1 MQKMRGKCEK
11 GGKIEKKL
19 IREQGCANA
28 PLGFAIMVLLNILN
42 CNNSGCRGC
51 PKYPNYYCKGL
62 REQMAVTLK
71 KRDLPRPINA
81 CCNNFLH

>member
-1 MQKMRGKCEK
+1 MWKG

-51 PKYPNYYCKGL
+51 PKYPNYYCKVL
-62 REQMAVTLK
+62 REQMVFTS
-71 KRDLPRPINA
+71 KRPPSVIVSIIFALIVSIIVA
-81 CCNNFLH
+81 IF